1 MASMAQQLAAQGL
14 AFERVEAVVGRELT
28 LEQWRA
34 LYSPVWFF
42 LLHGRRATP
51 NELGC
56 TLSHRKAW
64 QIMLERGQEWAVFFE
79 DDAELSRD
87 FGTQLDRYNMATKDF
102 ELVQFHSFRIP
113 DVKIEG
119 GQHEQFEVKKFS
131 GTNASAVAYILR
143 LSGARKLL
151 KNSRAKMNAD
161 KWVWARALFGLKS
174 CAIYPFPVRPHG
186 ELSALSTIGNSQWG
200 SRSNYFLWRVLA
212 LPPLRLARVIL
223 LKMRNV

>member
-14 AFERVEAVVGRELT
+14 AFERVGAVVGRELT

-79 DDAELSRD
+79 DDADLSPD
-87 FGTQLDRYNMATKDF
+87 FGKQLDRYNAATKDF

-113 DVKIEG
+113 DVKIAG
-119 GQHEQFEVKKFS
+119 GQYGQFEVRKFG
-131 GTNASAVAYILR
+131 GTHASAVGYILR
-143 LSGARKLL
+143 IKGAQKLL
-151 KNSRAKMNAD
+151 NDPRVKMNAD
-161 KWVWARALFGLKS
+161 KWVWARALLGLKS
-174 CAIYPFPVRPHG
+174 CAIYPFPVWPHQH
-186 ELSALSTIGNSQWG
+186 LSAMSTIGNAQWA
-200 SRSNYFLWRVLA
+200 SRSNYFLWRLLVL
-212 LPPLRLARVIL
+212 PVLRLVRIVL